1 MFVQIDRA
9 CAAAGVWHARNG
21 EIDPLHRPASVG
33 TGGRPVV
40 CATKRW
46 GAISHDHQVRQ
57 NGNSGLH
64 SSLSIYLSEH
74 PGFYG

>member
-1 MFVQIDRA
+1 VFVQIDRA

-21 EIDPLHRPASVG
+21 EIVPLHRPASVG
-33 TGGRPVV
+33 TGGRPVI

-57 NGNSGLH
+57 NGNSG
-64 SSLSIYLSEH
+64 
-74 PGFYG
+74 